1 MFTLLLTIPT
11 STFRPY
17 STIFQPLL
25 LPHTLSPFTPSTRL
39 PSPSST
45 LYQMDSNDDNDY
57 PSPSSYIDIQYT
69 TSSSSQDS
77 TPFSDI
83 GIFDDTGSARPDL
96 VSRFSSATTVD
107 DEEGRP
113 IYKGDYL
120 SPVTTLAMASSGS
133 GVTPAAPAAHHADS
147 TSNLVLALLHA
158 LEADPADIAS
168 RLHALDQQHGGT
180 PSLEYLSK
188 QGIIPYHEPTPLAA
202 TLASSTS
209 SSGSSS
215 STTST
220 HSPDSPNEAI
230 VASITRIAQRLARS
244 EEIVREGSHISSSSS
259 NNTTPSTD
267 NEGGPPPSAASLAVN
282 AASSAVTGTGN
293 AVSRLIGMYNTKSS
307 TGPAPSSTTLRR
319 ASSTALNG
327 QQQQLN
333 PLPTQ
338 IQGDGSVRPDKE
350 GENEEDERL
359 CHRCGGHIIRAS
371 EVGLADEEVIDGQ
384 SESLSAEKE
393 LKLLKAQVQDF
404 ARVCKVRLN
413 SLVLHFGLFLYSMLI
428 LFIACLL
435 SPFLTTR
442 THVNHRICVIRIRIT
457 QRLLPHQQ
465 PMQRL
470 SSSSCR
476 VSI

>member
-1 MFTLLLTIPT
+1 
-11 STFRPY
+11 
-17 STIFQPLL
+17 
-25 LPHTLSPFTPSTRL
+25 
-39 PSPSST
+39 
-45 LYQMDSNDDNDY
+45 MDNNDDDSY
-57 PSPSSYIDIQYT
+57 PSPSSYIDIHYT
-69 TSSSSQDS
+69 TTSSQDS

-83 GIFDDTGSARPDL
+83 GIFDSDTRPDL

-107 DEEGRP
+107 DEEGP
-113 IYKGDYL
+113 PVYSKGTKDYL
-120 SPVTTLAMASSGS
+120 SPIMASS
-133 GVTPAAPAAHHADS
+133 VTSVPADASPPVINHHHADS

-158 LEADPADIAS
+158 LEADPADIAN

-180 PSLEYLSK
+180 PSLEHLSK
-188 QGIIPYHEPTPLAA
+188 QGVIPHYYNQEPTPAA
-202 TLASSTS
+202 PAPAAILASSTS

-307 TGPAPSSTTLRR
+307 STSSSPTPSSTTLRR
-319 ASSTALNG
+319 ASSTGLNG
-327 QQQQLN
+327 QQVQQLN

-404 ARVCKVRLN
+404 ARVCKVRL
-413 SLVLHFGLFLYSMLI
+413 SSFVLHFGLFIGNLCNADPFDCLLTFTLSHNSKQCESPNLYYSNSHHPTPSCQKQTMQRF
-428 LFIACLL
+428 LFIFLPCFYTGRSSRRSVTK
-435 SPFLTTR
+435 SPSQSAR
-442 THVNHRICVIRIRIT
+442 SRPYRIERR
-457 QRLLPHQQ
+457 HQWHG
-465 PMQRL
+465 
-470 SSSSCR
+470 
-476 VSI
+476 